1 MDNIP
6 EFFKVGST
14 KNIFDDIMN
23 DCFNYVQKGGGSG
36 GSGGGGVGG
45 GSGGGGSGV
54 GGIGSKINKII
65 FSELLFNQ
73 FGGKSV
79 KKWTTFSHNGVL
91 FPEPYQAHGIPLIYG
106 DKKEKIYLDPESE
119 EYATIYSK
127 FVDTE
132 YVKNKLFKQNFFSDW
147 KKYLKK
153 GGFNQIVSLDMCD
166 FSLIYAHVLKMK
178 EEKKKGDKGDG
189 GDKGSGGKGEERYK
203 EAMVD
208 GKVQVVGNFRIEP
221 PGIFLGRGCHPLA
234 GKIKKRILPEDITI
248 NIDNKSKIPELPLFY
263 KNRKWGKIVHDN
275 TLEWLASWKDT
286 ITGKTKYVWLGN
298 KSDFKAKSDLH
309 KYEKARK
316 LAKHINNI
324 RLTNMNNINIK
335 GNSDDDVRL
344 KQLGCALYLID
355 NLALR
360 VGNEKGEDEADTVG
374 VCSLRIEHI
383 ELKEPDIVKLD
394 FLGKDSIRYENKVK
408 VDENVFNALYSFIR
422 NKKKGDDLFDKIN
435 PTLLNA
441 YIKTISSN
449 DDLTAKVFRTYNASY
464 LFQKEIDEIN
474 KKYNKKGD
482 KDDYISELLTCYNK
496 ANLKVALLCN
506 HQKNVSKGFND
517 QIKKIDDKI
526 EELQE
531 KKLQAG
537 DDKDKIKKINDKIKD
552 LKNKKSLKVELK
564 NVSLGTSKINYIDP
578 RITIA
583 FLKKHNI
590 KIEKVFSQTLI
601 DKFFWAMDVDEKWTF

>member
-1 MDNIP
+1 MNIIP

-14 KNIFDDIMN
+14 TNIFNDIIN
-23 DCFNYVQKGGGSG
+23 ECLKYDVINVQKGGSRGP
-36 GSGGGGVGG
+36 
-45 GSGGGGSGV
+45 
-54 GGIGSKINKII
+54 GIHDVINKLI

-106 DKKEKIYLDPESE
+106 DNKEKIYLDPESE

-132 YVKNKLFKQNFFSDW
+132 YVKNKLFKQNFFGDW

-153 GGFNQIVSLDMCD
+153 GGFNQIVSLDLCD

-178 EEKKKGDKGDG
+178 EEKKKGDGEKG
-189 GDKGSGGKGEERYK
+189 GDKDEVYK

-208 GKVQVVGNFRIEP
+208 GKVQAVGNFRIEP

-234 GKIKKRILPEDITI
+234 GKIKKRIFPEDITI

-324 RLTNMNNINIK
+324 RLTNMNNIIIK
-335 GNSDDDVRL
+335 GKSDDDIRL

-383 ELKEPDIVKLD
+383 ELKEPDTVKLD

-408 VDENVFNALYSFIR
+408 VDDNVFNALYSFIR
-422 NKKKGDDLFDKIN
+422 NKKKGDELFDKIN
-435 PTLLNA
+435 PTLLNT

-526 EELQE
+526 EELQ
-531 KKLQAG
+531 KKKIEAG
-537 DDKDKIKKINDKIKD
+537 DNKDKIKKINEKIKD

-601 DKFFWAMDVDEKWTF
+601 DKFFWAMDVDENWTF

>member
-1 MDNIP
+1 MNNIP
-6 EFFKVGST
+6 DFFKVGST
-14 KNIFDDIMN
+14 TNIFNDIIN
-23 DCFNYVQKGGGSG
+23 ECLKYDIINVQKGGGSG
-36 GSGGGGVGG
+36 GSRDIHDV
-45 GSGGGGSGV
+45 
-54 GGIGSKINKII
+54 INKLI

-79 KKWTTFSHNGVL
+79 KKWTTFTHNGVL
-91 FPEPYQAHGIPLIYG
+91 FPEPYQAHGIPLVYG

-132 YVKNKLFKQNFFSDW
+132 YVKNKLFKQNFFGDW

-153 GGFNQIVSLDMCD
+153 GGFNQIVSLDLCD

-178 EEKKKGDKGDG
+178 EEKKKADGGEGGNKGD
-189 GDKGSGGKGEERYK
+189 ERYK

-208 GKVQVVGNFRIEP
+208 GKVQAVGNFRIEP

-234 GKIKKRILPEDITI
+234 GKIKKRIFPEDITI

-316 LAKHINNI
+316 LVKHINNI
-324 RLTNMNNINIK
+324 RLTNMNNIIIK
-335 GNSDDDVRL
+335 SKSDDDIRL

-374 VCSLRIEHI
+374 VCSLRIEHV
-383 ELKEPDIVKLD
+383 ELKEPDTVKLD

-408 VDENVFNALYSFIR
+408 VDDNVFNALYSFIR

-435 PTLLNA
+435 PTLLNT

-482 KDDYISELLTCYNK
+482 KEDYISELLTCYNK

-531 KKLQAG
+531 KKIQAG
-537 DDKDKIKKINDKIKD
+537 DNKDKIKKINEKIKD

-601 DKFFWAMDVDEKWTF
+601 DKFFWAMDVDENWTF

>member
-1 MDNIP
+1 MDNTTD
-6 EFFKVGST
+6 FLKVGST
-14 KNIFDDIMN
+14 KNILCDIIN
-23 DCFNYVQKGGGSG
+23 ECFNGENIMMGGGTFGTGAFSTG
-36 GSGGGGVGG
+36 GRNMF
-45 GSGGGGSGV
+45 
-54 GGIGSKINKII
+54 NKLV

-79 KKWTTFSHNGVL
+79 KKWTTFSHDGVL

-132 YVKNKLFKQNFFSDW
+132 YVKNKLFKQNFYGDW

-153 GGFNQIVSLDMCD
+153 GGFNQIVSLDLCD
-166 FSLIYAHVLKMK
+166 FSLIYSHVLKMK
-178 EEKKKGDKGDG
+178 EEKKKESDGKEGGKGDGKGGKGDKGDG
-189 GDKGSGGKGEERYK
+189 DRRYT

-208 GKVQVVGNFRIEP
+208 NKVQAVGNFRIEP

-263 KNRKWGKIVHDN
+263 KYKKWGKIIHDN
-275 TLEWLASWKDT
+275 TLECLASWKDT

-316 LAKHINNI
+316 LAKHIDNI
-324 RLTNMNNINIK
+324 RLTNMNNISITGK
-335 GNSDDDVRL
+335 SDDDIQL

-383 ELKEPDIVKLD
+383 ELIEPNTVKLD

-408 VDENVFNALYSFIR
+408 VDDNVFNALFLFSR
-422 NKKKGDDLFDKIN
+422 NKKKDDDLFDKIN
-435 PTLLNA
+435 PSLLNT

-464 LFQKEIDEIN
+464 LFQKEINEIN
-474 KKYNKKGD
+474 KKYNSKSD
-482 KDDYISELLTCYNK
+482 KEDYISELLTSYNK

-531 KKLQAG
+531 KKVQAG
-537 DDKDKIKKINDKIKD
+537 DDKDKIKKINAKIKD

-590 KIEKVFSQTLI
+590 KIEKIFSPTLI
-601 DKFFWAMDVDEKWTF
+601 DKFFWAMDVDEKWKF

>member
-14 KNIFDDIMN
+14 KNIFNDIIN
-23 DCFNYVQKGGGSG
+23 ECLKYDIFTVQKGGGSTF
-36 GSGGGGVGG
+36 GSGTTFGSGSTMGGV
-45 GSGGGGSGV
+45 
-54 GGIGSKINKII
+54 INKLI

-91 FPEPYQAHGIPLIYG
+91 FPEPYQAHGIPIVYG

-132 YVKNKLFKQNFFSDW
+132 YVKNKLFKQNFFGDW

-178 EEKKKGDKGDG
+178 EDKKKGV
-189 GDKGSGGKGEERYK
+189 GGKEGSEGKGGVEERYK
-203 EAMVD
+203 EALID
-208 GKVQVVGNFRIEP
+208 GKVQAVGNFRIEP

-234 GKIKKRILPEDITI
+234 GKIKKRIFPEDMII
-248 NIDNKSKIPELPLFY
+248 NIDKKSKIPELPLFY

-324 RLTNMNNINIK
+324 RLTNMNNIIIK
-335 GNSDDDVRL
+335 GKSDEDIRL

-383 ELKEPDIVKLD
+383 ELKEPDTVKLD

-408 VDENVFNALYSFIR
+408 VDENVFNALYSFTR
-422 NKKKGDDLFDKIN
+422 NKKKSDDLFDKIN
-435 PTLLNA
+435 PTLLNT
-441 YIKTISSN
+441 YIKTISSH

-482 KDDYISELLTCYNK
+482 KDSYISELLTCYNK

-531 KKLQAG
+531 KKIQTG

-601 DKFFWAMDVDEKWTF
+601 DKFFWAMDVDENWTF

>member
-1 MDNIP
+1 MNNIP

-14 KNIFDDIMN
+14 TNIFNDIIN
-23 DCFNYVQKGGGSG
+23 ECLKYDVINVQKGGSRGPSIHD
-36 GSGGGGVGG
+36 V
-45 GSGGGGSGV
+45 
-54 GGIGSKINKII
+54 INKLI

-106 DKKEKIYLDPESE
+106 DNKEKIYLDPESE

-132 YVKNKLFKQNFFSDW
+132 YVKNKLFKQNFFGDW

-153 GGFNQIVSLDMCD
+153 GGFNQIVSLDLCD

-178 EEKKKGDKGDG
+178 EDKRKGDG
-189 GDKGSGGKGEERYK
+189 EKGGDGEERYK

-208 GKVQVVGNFRIEP
+208 GKVQAVGNFRIEP

-234 GKIKKRILPEDITI
+234 GKIKKRIFPEDITI

-324 RLTNMNNINIK
+324 RLTNMNNIIIK
-335 GNSDDDVRL
+335 GKSDDDIRL

-408 VDENVFNALYSFIR
+408 VDDNVFNALYSFIR

-435 PTLLNA
+435 PTLLNT

-531 KKLQAG
+531 KKIEAG
-537 DDKDKIKKINDKIKD
+537 DNKDKIKKINEKIKD

-601 DKFFWAMDVDEKWTF
+601 DKFFWAMDVDENWTF

>member
-14 KNIFDDIMN
+14 KNIFNDIIN
-23 DCFNYVQKGGGSG
+23 ECLKYDFVNIQKGGGSKR
-36 GSGGGGVGG
+36 
-45 GSGGGGSGV
+45 
-54 GGIGSKINKII
+54 GIEAIVNKII
-65 FSELLFNQ
+65 FSEILFNQ

-91 FPEPYQAHGIPLIYG
+91 FPEPYQAHGVPLIYG
-106 DKKEKIYLDPESE
+106 DKKEKIYLNPESE

-153 GGFNQIVSLDMCD
+153 GGFNQVISLDMCD

-178 EEKKKGDKGDG
+178 EEKKKKDDEDGNGNGKDREDK
-189 GDKGSGGKGEERYK
+189 YK
-203 EAMVD
+203 EAVID
-208 GKVQVVGNFRIEP
+208 GKVQAVGNFRIEP

-335 GNSDDDVRL
+335 GKSDDDIRL

-383 ELKEPDIVKLD
+383 ELKEPNTVKLD

-408 VDENVFNALYSFIR
+408 VDENVFNALYLFIR

-464 LFQKEIDEIN
+464 IFQKEIDEIN
-474 KKYNKKGD
+474 KKYNKKSD

-531 KKLQAG
+531 KKIQVG
-537 DDKDKIKKINDKIKD
+537 DNKDKIKKINDKIKD
-552 LKNKKSLKVELK
+552 LKNKKSLKIELK

-590 KIEKVFSQTLI
+590 KIEKVFSKTLI
-601 DKFFWAMDVDEKWTF
+601 DKFFWAMDVDENWTF

>member
-14 KNIFDDIMN
+14 KNIFNDIIN
-23 DCFNYVQKGGGSG
+23 ECLKYDIITVQKGGGYTR
-36 GSGGGGVGG
+36 GSGSTRGGDIHSV
-45 GSGGGGSGV
+45 
-54 GGIGSKINKII
+54 INKLI

-73 FGGKSV
+73 FGGKSI

-91 FPEPYQAHGIPLIYG
+91 FPEPYQAHGIPLVYG
-106 DKKEKIYLDPESE
+106 TNKEKIYLDPESE

-132 YVKNKLFKQNFFSDW
+132 YVKNKLFKQNFFGDW

-178 EEKKKGDKGDG
+178 EDKKKGDGDG
-189 GDKGSGGKGEERYK
+189 GDGGRKGAGDGEERYK

-208 GKVQVVGNFRIEP
+208 GKVQAVGNFRIEP

-234 GKIKKRILPEDITI
+234 GKIKKRIFPEDMII
-248 NIDNKSKIPELPLFY
+248 NIDKKSKIPELPLFY

-324 RLTNMNNINIK
+324 RLTNMNNIIIK
-335 GNSDDDVRL
+335 GKSDDDIRL
-344 KQLGCALYLID
+344 TQLGCALYLID

-383 ELKEPDIVKLD
+383 ELKEPDTVKLD

-408 VDENVFNALYSFIR
+408 VDENVFNALYSFTR
-422 NKKKGDDLFDKIN
+422 NKKKSDDLFDKIN
-435 PTLLNA
+435 PTLLNT
-441 YIKTISSN
+441 YIKTVSSH

-482 KDDYISELLTCYNK
+482 KDSYISELLTCYNK

-531 KKLQAG
+531 KKIQAG

-601 DKFFWAMDVDEKWTF
+601 DKFFWAMDVDENWIF